1 MKSIFKSPVQQ
12 TPKSHWQYSVMTDLV
27 LYNANVITMDPH
39 RPRARRVLIRNG
51 VVAEV
56 SSDNQR
62 LDHCPESTFQVD
74 CRKKTVL
81 PGFIDSHFHFRAFAD
96 RFVTLD
102 LSPGNNI
109 RSIREMQQAI
119 HDYIAKIE
127 PGTWIRAKGY
137 DEFRL
142 AERRHPNRWDLDA
155 VTTRHPVKVT
165 HRTGHA
171 HVLNSLALQR
181 VGLHIGVGEPPGG
194 IMDRDVDT
202 GEPTG
207 LLYEMGGFL
216 AGRIPPI
223 PENQIAAGVEAAGH
237 VLLQMGITSFHD
249 TTASNG
255 LQQWNAFADYQ
266 AEGALHSRVRF
277 FLGIDAFLEA
287 GPEAF
292 QKRFASSHQLALG
305 GVKII
310 LDESTG
316 RLLPEQA
323 VLNEIVRDAHNRG
336 LPVAIHAIEPN
347 AVACA
352 CAAIEQALHEK
363 PKADHRHRIE
373 HCSVCP
379 PKLVRRISELGVIVV
394 SQPPFIYYNGDRY
407 LQTVEKGKSLYLY
420 PFKTLW
426 ESNIRLAGGSDC
438 PVVPP
443 NPFIGIYGAVT
454 RKCKSGKP
462 LIAGERLSL
471 EQAITMYT
479 RSGAFS
485 GFEETQKGSIT
496 PGKLGDVVVLDSNL
510 DTMSMDDLK
519 EISVKMTICGGVVK
533 WSK

>member
-1 MKSIFKSPVQQ
+1 
-12 TPKSHWQYSVMTDLV
+12 MTDLV
-27 LYNANVITMDPH
+27 LYNANVITMDPD

-62 LDHCPESTFQVD
+62 LDHCPKSTFQVD
-74 CRKKTVL
+74 CQKKTVL
-81 PGFIDSHFHFRAFAD
+81 PGFIDAHFHFRAFAD
-96 RFVTLD
+96 RFATLD

-109 RSIREMQQAI
+109 RTIREMQQAI
-119 HDYIAKIE
+119 RDYTAKIK
-127 PGTWIRAKGY
+127 PGNWIRAKGY

-155 VTTRHPVKVT
+155 VTPQHPVKVT

-181 VGLHIGVGEPPGG
+181 VGLHSGVEEPPGG
-194 IMDRDVDT
+194 VMDRDIDT

-216 AGRIPPI
+216 AERIPPI
-223 PENQIAAGVEAAGH
+223 PANRIAAGVTAAGR

-255 LQQWNAFADYQ
+255 LHQWNAFADYQ
-266 AEGALHSRVRF
+266 AKGALNSRVRF

-287 GPEAF
+287 ESEAF

-310 LDESTG
+310 IDESTG

-323 VLNEIVRDAHNRG
+323 VLNDIVRDAHARG

-347 AVACA
+347 AVASA
-352 CAAIEQALHEK
+352 CAAIERALHEK
-363 PKADHRHRIE
+363 PKTDHRHRIE

-379 PKLVRRISELGVIVV
+379 PGLVRRISELGVIVV
-394 SQPPFIYYNGDRY
+394 SQPPFVYYNGDRY
-407 LQTVEKGKSLYLY
+407 LQTVEKEKIPYLY
-420 PFKTLW
+420 PFRTLW
-426 ESNIRLAGGSDC
+426 ESNVRLAGSSDC
-438 PVVPP
+438 PIVPP

-454 RKCKSGKP
+454 RKCQSGER
-462 LIAGERLSL
+462 LLSNERLSL
-471 EQAITMYT
+471 EQAVTLYT

-496 PGKLGDVVVLDSNL
+496 PGKLGDMVVLDRNL
-510 DTMSMDDLK
+510 ETMPVDGLK
-519 EISVKMTICGGVVK
+519 EISVEMTICGGVVK